1 MNHRSNPLAADRPE
15 RRTVQRLMEQLAR
28 RAPHE
33 PAVECGKERLTFGE
47 LWDRS
52 AEVAASVR
60 DMAGHAPG
68 GIVATLFTRG
78 IPGVVA
84 QLGIWRA
91 ECAYLPL
98 DPSLPDDRIRTVLSG
113 AGQLGVVAEPEQRRR
128 IPDPDG
134 TGVSTPASPSPYGG
148 AGDAGRAGGA
158 AAYVIYTSGST
169 GTPKGVAVGHHSLV
183 NLIDW
188 HHRTYG
194 TGPGVRVG
202 AVAGLGFDASVWEV
216 WSTLA
221 NGATLVLPEIGVDT
235 ADITAIAGYIEA
247 CAIEQC
253 FLSTPLAEQFF
264 ALDGIPGS
272 LRIMTTG
279 GDRLRLHPPADFPVA
294 VFNHYGPTEST
305 VVTTAGN
312 DLRHAP
318 RTGLPAIGRPIT
330 NATVRLT
337 DPAGRVVVAPGEEG
351 ELWVGGEV
359 LALGYHRDE
368 ALTAERF
375 VRGADGSTWYRT
387 GDLCRWDEAG
397 ELEFVERRDGQV
409 SLRGYRVE
417 LAEVEQTALDVP
429 GVEQA
434 AATVLPGPDGDPA
447 LLLFHCGTARED
459 GVRAALAR
467 RLPAYMVPNAIHHV
481 ERIPLNTNGKID
493 RGALPAAL
501 LTAPPADTPMTGGT
515 TLERMADIWAQYLGH
530 RPDARDDFF
539 TIGGHSI
546 RAARVTAEVR
556 KQFAVNIGLT
566 VLFGNPVL
574 ADYASRVDELVRE
587 GA

>member
-1 MNHRSNPLAADRPE
+1 ME
-15 RRTVQRLMEQLAR
+15 RWAR
-28 RAPHE
+28 RGPHE

-52 AEVAASVR
+52 AEVAADVR

-68 GIVATLFTRG
+68 GLVATLFTRG

-128 IPDPDG
+128 IPDPDDAG
-134 TGVSTPASPSPYGG
+134 GGAPTSPSPYGG
-148 AGDAGRAGGA
+148 AGDAGTAGG

-169 GTPKGVAVGHHSLV
+169 GTPKGVAVGHRSLV

-188 HHRTYG
+188 HGRTYG

-202 AVAGLGFDASVWEV
+202 AVAGLGFDASAWEV

-235 ADITAIAGYIEA
+235 ADITAITRYLDA
-247 CAIEQC
+247 CTVEQC

-264 ALDGIPGS
+264 ALDAIPGS

-279 GDRLRLHPPADFPVA
+279 GDRLRLYPPADFPVA

-305 VVTTAGN
+305 VVTTAGS

-318 RTGLPAIGRPIT
+318 RTGLPSIGRPIA

-337 DPAGRVVVAPGEEG
+337 DPSGRVIDAPDEEG

-359 LALGYHRDE
+359 LALGYHRDG
-368 ALTAERF
+368 AMTSERF
-375 VRGADGSTWYRT
+375 VRGVDDLTWYRT
-387 GDLCRWDEAG
+387 GDICRWNEVG
-397 ELEFVERRDGQV
+397 ELEFVERRDSQV
-409 SLRGYRVE
+409 SLRGHRVE
-417 LAEVEQTALDVP
+417 LAEIEQTALDVP
-429 GVEQA
+429 GVEQS
-434 AATVLPGPDGDPA
+434 AATVLPGPDGDPT
-447 LLLFHCGTARED
+447 LLLFHCGAARED
-459 GVRAALAR
+459 EVRAALAQ
-467 RLPAYMVPNAIHHV
+467 RLPAYMVPNTIHHV
-481 ERIPLNTNGKID
+481 ERIPLNANGKID
-493 RGALPAAL
+493 RGALPAAV
-501 LTAPPADTPMTGGT
+501 LTTSSADVALTGGT

-530 RPDARDDFF
+530 RPDAQDDFF

-566 VLFGNPVL
+566 VLFSTPVL
-574 ADYASRVDELVRE
+574 ADYASRVDDLVRE
-587 GA
+587 GV

>member
-1 MNHRSNPLAADRPE
+1 MKNRSNPLMANRTE
-15 RRTVQRLMEQLAR
+15 QRTVHRLIEQFAQRS
-28 RAPHE
+28 PHE

-52 AEVAASVR
+52 TEVAASVR
-60 DMAGHAPG
+60 NMEGHAPG
-68 GIVATLFTRG
+68 GLVATLFTRG

-98 DPSLPDDRIRTVLSG
+98 DPSLPDDRIRTVLIG
-113 AGQLGVVAEPEQRRR
+113 AGQLGVIAEPEQRWRV
-128 IPDPDG
+128 PDPDG
-134 TGVSTPASPSPYGG
+134 PGGRVPVCPYGG
-148 AGDAGRAGGA
+148 ADDVGTARDA

-188 HHRTYG
+188 HRQTYG

-221 NGATLVLPEIGVDT
+221 NGATLVLPESGLDT
-235 ADITAIAGYIEA
+235 ADISAIAGYLEA

-264 ALDGIPGS
+264 ALDGVPPS

-279 GDRLRLHPPADFPVA
+279 GDRLRVYPPADFPAA

-305 VVTTAGN
+305 VVTTSGS
-312 DLRHAP
+312 DLRYVP
-318 RTGLPAIGRPIT
+318 RTGLPAIGRPIA

-337 DPAGRVVVAPGEEG
+337 DPAGRVIVAPGEEG
-351 ELWVGGEV
+351 ELCVGGDV

-368 ALTAERF
+368 TLTAERF
-375 VRGADGSTWYRT
+375 VREVDGSTWYRT
-387 GDLCRWDEAG
+387 GDICRWNEGG

-417 LAEVEQTALDVP
+417 LTEIEQSALSVP
-429 GVEQA
+429 GVEQS
-434 AATVLPGPDGDPA
+434 AATVLPGPDGDPT
-447 LLLFHCGTARED
+447 LLIFYCGTAQKD
-459 GVRAALAR
+459 GVRAALGQ

-481 ERIPLNTNGKID
+481 ERIPLNGNGKID
-493 RGALPAAL
+493 RGALSAAL
-501 LTAPPADTPMTGGT
+501 LTASPADTGVTGGR

-530 RPDARDDFF
+530 RPDTQDDFF

-556 KQFAVNIGLT
+556 KQFAVTIGLT
-566 VLFGNPVL
+566 VLFSHPVL